1 MILTMPRNKGNTHL
15 GRIKT
20 QSKVFYFTSS
30 VQQAEVCISRALTT
44 AVVSTTQQHALT
56 HAPTTNTTVLWPF
69 FRDHPGEPVPEENF
83 WTLWCK
89 GRLTE
94 ADTPTIR
101 LGATPSRLTSSH
113 LHHLTIF
120 YRWLL
125 PAKNNSKKSAIIPV
139 KHYLRLSNELLVI
152 TALFARWSRTTG
164 FHRSLLPPPV
174 LEENLLG

>member
-1 MILTMPRNKGNTHL
+1 MNNAKKQRQHSPWQDKDAVQSVLFYEQCSA
-15 GRIKT
+15 GRGRH
-20 QSKVFYFTSS
+20 QPGFDHCS
-30 VQQAEVCISRALTT
+30 CINHTT
-44 AVVSTTQQHALT
+44 ACTNSRTYHQHNRFTALF
-56 HAPTTNTTVLWPF
+56 P
-69 FRDHPGEPVPEENF
+69 DHPGEPVPEENF

-101 LGATPSRLTSSH
+101 LDATLSGLTSAN
-113 LHHLTIF
+113 LHHLPTF
-120 YRWLL
+120 YRQLL

-152 TALFARWSRTTG
+152 TALFSRWFRTTG
-164 FHRSLLPPPV
+164 FHLSLLPPPV